1 MGGVGRAGRPAGCGA
16 GGSPARG
23 RGAPVQEG
31 GKAISVDQLKRARD
45 KHVPKPNF
53 TIADDKKITEL
64 FEKGFAPAAVAAV
77 LAGVPGVSAKRV
89 ESRWNKVL
97 KPLRQKKNPHKD
109 YRTRV
114 AAPRW
119 TPAERE
125 ELAVAAAIVAARPLH
140 DEHCTAA
147 GAPSAMWSTVAD
159 LMRTRRSDR
168 AIEVQFHTCVAD
180 GRMCVSN
187 TCDAPAL
194 FGLRH
199 CEAHQPPVSC
209 TNNTSALNACAA
221 QAAQVARAQGLLPTR
236 RAEIRPVCT
245 DLDVIA
251 VISDVDKRLRA
262 QQPTPTSGG
271 TFVPVRLASEAA
283 ASGERPTM
291 TAAHSPPPTMTLAV
305 VFPLAQPGTQ
315 KSFLTNVVR
324 LANQQNV
331 FVILEGEVRNSS
343 QFVAV
348 LPQTRD
354 ARGNVGNYL
363 LAGVVELGAVN
374 DGLERAVEV
383 LSAHS
388 FLSSKPV
395 HKAFYGFKL
404 RENFKV
410 GKGDNCKCR
419 PPRTPCACGA
429 LHAGRC

>member
-1 MGGVGRAGRPAGCGA
+1 M
-16 GGSPARG
+16 
-23 RGAPVQEG
+23 
-31 GKAISVDQLKRARD
+31 
-45 KHVPKPNF
+45 
-53 TIADDKKITEL
+53 
-64 FEKGFAPAAVAAV
+64 
-77 LAGVPGVSAKRV
+77 
-89 ESRWNKVL
+89 
-97 KPLRQKKNPHKD
+97 
-109 YRTRV
+109 
-114 AAPRW
+114 
-119 TPAERE
+119 
-125 ELAVAAAIVAARPLH
+125 
-140 DEHCTAA
+140 
-147 GAPSAMWSTVAD
+147 
-159 LMRTRRSDR
+159 
-168 AIEVQFHTCVAD
+168 
-180 GRMCVSN
+180 
-187 TCDAPAL
+187 
-194 FGLRH
+194 
-199 CEAHQPPVSC
+199 
-209 TNNTSALNACAA
+209 
-221 QAAQVARAQGLLPTR
+221 ARAQGLLPTR

-324 LANQQNV
+324 FANEQNV
-331 FVILEGEVRNSS
+331 FVILEGKVRKSS

-363 LAGVVELGAVN
+363 LAGVVELGAVKN
-374 DGLERAVEV
+374 GLERAVRV

-410 GKGDNCKCR
+410 RKGDSCKCR

-429 LHAGRC
+429 LHAGRVLRPAVPAHAAHAPC